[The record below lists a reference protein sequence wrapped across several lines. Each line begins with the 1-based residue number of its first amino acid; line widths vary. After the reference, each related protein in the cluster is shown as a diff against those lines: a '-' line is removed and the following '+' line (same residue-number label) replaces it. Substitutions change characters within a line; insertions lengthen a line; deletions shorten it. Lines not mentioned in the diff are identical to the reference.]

1 MKYLFYFI
9 SFIFPTLCSSAQP
22 AERDSSIYIASSQLY
37 RMGESLVVSMQ
48 VDITRQIP
56 SNESV
61 ILVPQ
66 LSDSLDNFIQLP
78 AIYVNGRKQ
87 HIFFQR
93 ETGRQKKDY
102 EELRRRNDRKQSV
115 HYLRSIPFTHWMKHA
130 SLHLIE
136 KECGC
141 GVPRHTDSTY
151 LTRLNML
158 PDIHPHVA
166 FITPQM
172 EERKLR
178 EESGRAYL
186 DFPLNETIIYPE
198 YRNNPAELAKIKRSI
213 DLIKNDTNVVI
224 SHIDIHGYA
233 SPEGPYSNNERLAR
247 ERTQTLKDYV
257 CSQYSFNDTLFTT
270 HYTPEDWDGF
280 IKLLT
285 DTVISHREELLHIAE
300 SKNSP
305 DEKERKIRK
314 RYPEEFRFILQ
325 HWFPGLR
332 HSDYTIHYVVRPF
345 TVEQAKQVFESN
357 PKNLSIEE
365 MFRFLAPRKGQ
376 DPHEFGNSRFQRH
389 TARLQNLAAC
399 VQPPADGVLVERA
412 PLPLHLCREH
422 CRLSEREKVR
432 KPLQKGALLVVGK
445 PARAEGL
452 DDKSVTMCVQ
462 IVENIGTKS
471 GDHLQ
476 NKHVFVERMGK
487 RRTT

>member
-93 ETGRQKKDY
+93 ETGRQEKDY

-345 TVEQAKQVFESN
+345 TVEQAKQVFQSN

-365 MFRFLAPRKGQ
+365 MFRIARTYPAGSPEYNKIFM
-376 DPHEFGNSRFQRH
+376 
-389 TARLQNLAAC
+389 TAVLLNPEHPVANLNAAC
-399 VQPPADGVLVERA
+399 ILLSQGDTKGVSLYLDKADETPEKTLLQGIMQMLNGNYTEAETLLRKA
-412 PLPLHLCREH
+412 EEAGLPQAGENLKILHE
-422 CRLSEREKVR
+422 
-432 KPLQKGALLVVGK
+432 
-445 PARAEGL
+445 
-452 DDKSVTMCVQ
+452 
-462 IVENIGTKS
+462 IY
-471 GDHLQ
+471 
-476 NKHVFVERMGK
+476 
-487 RRTT
+487 

>member
-9 SFIFPTLCSSAQP
+9 SFIFPALCSSAQP
-22 AERDSSIYIASSQLY
+22 AERDSSIYIASSRLY

-61 ILVPQ
+61 ILVPR

-93 ETGRQKKDY
+93 ETGRQEKDY

-151 LTRLNML
+151 LTRLNIL

-172 EERKLR
+172 EERKVR

-186 DFPLNETIIYPE
+186 DFPLNETTIYPE

-247 ERTQTLKDYV
+247 ERTRTLKDYV
-257 CSQYSFNDTLFTT
+257 CSQYAFNDTLFTT

-345 TVEQAKQVFESN
+345 TVEQAKQVFQSN

-365 MFRFLAPRKGQ
+365 MFRIAR
-376 DPHEFGNSRFQRH
+376 RF
-389 TARLQNLAAC
+389 
-399 VQPPADGVLVERA
+399 
-412 PLPLHLCREH
+412 
-422 CRLSEREKVR
+422 S
-432 KPLQKGALLVVGK
+432 
-445 PARAEGL
+445 
-452 DDKSVTMCVQ
+452 
-462 IVENIGTKS
+462 
-471 GDHLQ
+471 
-476 NKHVFVERMGK
+476 
-487 RRTT
+487 